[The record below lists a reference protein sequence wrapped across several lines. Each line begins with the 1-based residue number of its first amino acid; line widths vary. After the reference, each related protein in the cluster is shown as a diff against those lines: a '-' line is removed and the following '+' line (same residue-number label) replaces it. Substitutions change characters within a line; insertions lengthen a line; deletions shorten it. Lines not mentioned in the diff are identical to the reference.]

1 VIPAIAAVVILA
13 AAPSPAPPNAPLA
26 ALLSEAWEFRLRED
40 PLLATSVGDH
50 RYDDRLPSM
59 AREDLERRDRYWRD
73 ILDRLRAIDP
83 GALSPADRIN
93 RDMFER
99 ELREAISDHEFG
111 AWRMPWNADSG
122 FHTSL
127 AQLPSL
133 VPLATVRDYENY
145 IARLRAM
152 PVFVRQQVAHLREG
166 LRAGFTLPRV
176 VLDGYD
182 ATIRAHVVDD
192 PDKSVFAAPFRSFP
206 AGVPEGERERLRAA
220 GRSAIREG
228 AIAAYRDLLDF
239 YSSEYLPGARATTA
253 ASELPRGREYYAY
266 LVRSFTT
273 LEVTPEEV
281 HRIGRGE
288 VARIRGEME
297 SVMRRTGF
305 RDDFAAFLA
314 FLRTD
319 PRFYAKTG
327 DQLLKEASWIAKR
340 MDGKLPSL
348 FRTLPRQP
356 YGVEPVPA
364 HIAPKYTAG
373 RYVEAPMDG
382 TRAGTYWVNTHALE
396 SRPLYALEALTL
408 HEAVPGHHLQI
419 ALQHELQ
426 GLPAFRR
433 ASGIGAFVEGWAL
446 YAERL
451 GLEAGFYSDP
461 YSDFGRL
468 TYEMWRAC
476 RLVVDTGLHALG
488 WTRQQAID
496 FLAANTAL
504 SLHEVRTEID
514 RYISW
519 PGQALAYKMGELKIR
534 ELRAVA
540 ERELGPRF
548 DVRAFHDAVL
558 ANGPVPLLTL
568 ESLIREYVSS
578 TSSGA
583 ATSPAAED
591 RARGR

>member
-1 VIPAIAAVVILA
+1 VIPALAAVVILA

-26 ALLSEAWEFRLRED
+26 ALFREAWEFRLRED

-50 RYDDRLPSM
+50 RFDDRLPSM
-59 AREDLERRDRYWRD
+59 AREDLERRDRYWRAA
-73 ILDRLRAIDP
+73 LDRLRAIDP
-83 GALSPADRIN
+83 GVLSPADRIN
-93 RDMFER
+93 RGMFER
-99 ELREAISDHEFG
+99 ELRDAIAEHEFG

-122 FHTSL
+122 FHTAL

-145 IARLRAM
+145 VARLRAM
-152 PVFVRQQVAHLREG
+152 PVFVRQQIVLLREG

-176 VLDGYD
+176 VLEGYD

-192 PDKSVFAAPFRSFP
+192 PDQSVFAAPFRSFP
-206 AGVPEGERERLRAA
+206 AGVSEAERERLRAA

-228 AIAAYRDLLDF
+228 AIAAYGELLDF
-239 YSSEYLPGARATTA
+239 YSREYLPGARATTG
-253 ASELPRGREYYAY
+253 ASELPRGREYYAH

-281 HRIGRGE
+281 HRIGQGE
-288 VARIRGEME
+288 VARIRREME
-297 SVMRRTGF
+297 GVMRGTGF
-305 RDDFAAFLA
+305 KGDFAAFLA

-348 FRTLPRQP
+348 FRTLPRLP

-364 HIAPKYTAG
+364 HIAAKYTGG
-373 RYVEAPMDG
+373 RYVEPPMDG
-382 TRAGTYWVNTHALE
+382 TRAGIYWVNTHALE
-396 SRPLYALEALTL
+396 SRPLYTLEALTL

-433 ASGIGAFVEGWAL
+433 VSGIGAFVEGWAL

-534 ELRAVA
+534 ELRALA

-548 DVRAFHDAVL
+548 DLRAFHDAVL

-568 ESLIREYVSS
+568 EELIREYVSS

-583 ATSPAAED
+583 ATSPAAEGAGRD
-591 RARGR
+591 R